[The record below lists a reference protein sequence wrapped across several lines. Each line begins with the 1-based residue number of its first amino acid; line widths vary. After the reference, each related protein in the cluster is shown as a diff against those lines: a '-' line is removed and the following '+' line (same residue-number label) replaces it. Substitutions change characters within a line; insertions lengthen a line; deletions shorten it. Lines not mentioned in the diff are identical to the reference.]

1 MTIGWRTIRPILF
14 SIYLL
19 FMATFALF
27 SLFEFFPNLLKT
39 INLQSIRYYAQ
50 AAEYVADP
58 ALVFVPRH
66 GKRVVNAIEFRGD
79 VYSPSFG
86 VEVAPIAYSASYT
99 DEGFR
104 TNSSAPPFDVV
115 VIGDSYVEF
124 GESDDST
131 LSELL
136 KQESGFST
144 LNLGRA
150 WYGPPQYFEIFKRY
164 GIGTKARYAILAFF
178 SGNDAEDTRQYLRW
192 QRSGRAGDYHSFVV
206 GQRNFFIRYLHAF
219 RDTYSTIRHS
229 IKRHFWAS
237 SEATGT
243 TLADGTASK
252 TLHPDI
258 GMIQLNGHGV
268 PMYFTY
274 WNQHATSTQLLE
286 GEEWKSIRAVLGQ
299 FKALALQNGM
309 IPLLVF
315 IPTKI
320 EVYGSLFDQQSGSR
334 FLSRIGEQLQFQ
346 TNNVEALEAVSRV
359 ERLPLVSLLPLFKAL
374 AREGT
379 VLYHPFDTHWNMTG
393 RKAAAEAIAKAIRAV
408 PKGDCDASC

>member
-1 MTIGWRTIRPILF
+1 MAIGRRTIRPLLF

-19 FMATFALF
+19 FMTTFALF
-27 SLFEFFPNLLKT
+27 SLFEFFPDLLKT

-50 AAEYVADP
+50 AAEYIADP

-79 VYSPSFG
+79 VYSPGFG
-86 VEVAPIAYSASYT
+86 VEVEPIGYGASYT
-99 DEGFR
+99 DQGFR
-104 TNSSAPPFDVV
+104 VNSSAPPFDVV

-136 KQESGFST
+136 KQESGLST

-150 WYGPPQYFEIFKRY
+150 WYGPPQYLEIFKRY

-192 QRSGRAGDYHSFVV
+192 QRGGEGGDYYSFVV
-206 GQRNFFIRYLHAF
+206 GRRNFFIRYVHAF

-229 IKRHFWAS
+229 IKRQFWAS

-243 TLADGTASK
+243 TLGDGTVKKA
-252 TLHPDI
+252 LHPDI
-258 GMIQLNGHGV
+258 GMIQLNGHRI

-309 IPLLVF
+309 IPLIVF

-334 FLSRIGEQLQFQ
+334 FLSRIDEQLHFEM
-346 TNNVEALEAVSRV
+346 NNSEALEAVSQV
-359 ERLPLVSLLPLFKAL
+359 QTLSIVNLLPLFKAL
-374 AREGT
+374 AREGK

-393 RKAAAEAIAKAIRAV
+393 RKAAAEAIAKAISAV
-408 PKGDCDASC
+408 PKDGCDASC